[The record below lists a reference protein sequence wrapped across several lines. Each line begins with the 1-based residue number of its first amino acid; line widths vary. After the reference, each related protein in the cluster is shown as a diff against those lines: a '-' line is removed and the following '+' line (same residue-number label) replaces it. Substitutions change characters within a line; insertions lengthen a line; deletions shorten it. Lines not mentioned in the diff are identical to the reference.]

1 MGADV
6 AGKTRRIIHKQL
18 GVEEVN
24 ITLGSS
30 FIDDLG
36 ADSLSLVQLTLA
48 LEDEF
53 EIDITEEEANRIRTV
68 RDAVML
74 IETRLRE
81 MGTVIRP
88 SAS

>member
-1 MGADV
+1 MGEDV
-6 AGKTRRIIHKQL
+6 AGKTRRIIHRQL
-18 GVEEVN
+18 GVEEAK
-24 ITLGSS
+24 ITLGSA

-36 ADSLSLVQLTLA
+36 ADSLALVELTLA

-53 EIDITEEEANRIRTV
+53 EIDITDEEANRIRTV

-81 MGTVIRP
+81 MGTVMRP

>member
-1 MGADV
+1 VDEA
-6 AGKTRRIIHKQL
+6 K
-18 GVEEVN
+18 

-36 ADSLSLVQLTLA
+36 ADSVALVELTLA

-53 EIDITEEEANRIRTV
+53 EIDITADEANRIRTV

-81 MGTVIRP
+81 MGTVMRP
-88 SAS
+88 PAL